1 MVNPVQNE
9 VRTIASAVNECIE
22 VCVDGQKLYA
32 LAAADVRDPM
42 LKAMFQKHSDQRASY
57 VAQLQAAL
65 AKLGAT
71 PENQG
76 TARGIARRGAMEL
89 RHGVQPM
96 HHDWDVVRS
105 CLRDEEAALRRYNA
119 AGRWLNEFPVDL
131 RVVYDEQRAG
141 IQAALDETRSRLD
154 SH

>member
-1 MVNPVQNE
+1 MVNQVQNE

-32 LAAADVRDPM
+32 LAAADVRDPA
-42 LKAMFQKHSDQRASY
+42 LKAMFQKHSDQRAAY
-57 VAQLQAAL
+57 VVQLQAAL
-65 AKLGAT
+65 AKVGAT

-76 TARGIARRGAMEL
+76 TARGVARRGVMEL
-89 RHGVQPM
+89 RHGAEPI
-96 HHDWDVVRS
+96 HRDWEVVRT

-119 AGRWLNEFPVDL
+119 AGRALNMFPVDL

-141 IQAALDETRSRLD
+141 IQLALDETRSRLD